1 MKRMVIVVFILM
13 NLFLADAQNPA
24 GVWYAIKDKARVIV
38 QLKEDGTMSIDNE
51 SASNMTFDGS
61 YSISG
66 NGKSIEISDRVNGM
80 EGMGILRY
88 NDDGSIEMNCI
99 FGAPGSVRRPE
110 QIDPS
115 PLAPDNIYLHL
126 HRDSSI
132 FQSISREVAVIPQE
146 AALAFERNAR
156 LGSGINLNAV
166 VDGNL
171 HPGYER
177 DAPLE
182 EGEIKSIAEAGFNSV
197 RLNVCWSR
205 YCADSY
211 PYTIDPEFFK
221 KVDGIMDECIGCGL
235 AVSVDVHYYPY
246 INMSYPDER
255 LSPEDNYQRLVC
267 IWKQIA
273 EHYRNY
279 SNETLFFDLL
289 NEPNLIMGAERW
301 NSLLAEL
308 IRTIRIS
315 NPGRTLIVS
324 TPSLGQSWTLNLL
337 ELPEDEWNLIVQFHY
352 YLPHLFTHQGL
363 SHGMAGHIEHSDW
376 LGTDE
381 EKKAVD
387 HDLDFCQR
395 WSKANGRPLNMG
407 EYGVTNTADTASR
420 ARYIGYLCKSARSR
434 GFSSHLWGYREV
446 FMIRDQDT
454 GEWIDEILDE
464 MYMND

>member
-1 MKRMVIVVFILM
+1 MLM
-13 NLFLADAQNPA
+13 SAFLADAQNPA
-24 GVWYAIKDKARVIV
+24 GIWYALKDKARVIMMF
-38 QLKEDGTMSIDNE
+38 KEDGTMSISNE
-51 SASNMTFDGS
+51 AASNMTFEGS
-61 YSISG
+61 YTLCD
-66 NGKSIEISDRVNGM
+66 NGESIEISDRGNTMKGT
-80 EGMGILRY
+80 GILRY
-88 NDDGSIEMNCI
+88 NDDGSMEMNCI
-99 FGAPGSVRRPE
+99 FGPPGSERRLE
-110 QIDPS
+110 MIEPS
-115 PLAPDNIYLHL
+115 PSSPDNIYLHL
-126 HRDSSI
+126 HKDSTV
-132 FQSISREVAVIPQE
+132 FKSISRELTSIPPE

-182 EGEIKSIAEAGFNSV
+182 EGEIKSIADAGFNSV

-205 YCADSY
+205 HCADSY
-211 PYTIDPEFFK
+211 PYTIDPEFFN
-221 KVDGIMDECIGCGL
+221 KVDGIIDECIGYGL

-246 INMSYPDER
+246 INMGYPDDN
-255 LSPEDNYQRLVC
+255 LSMEENYQRLVC
-267 IWKQIA
+267 LWEQIA
-273 EHYRNY
+273 GHYRNY
-279 SNETLFFDLL
+279 SDDTLFFDLL

-363 SHGMAGHIEHSDW
+363 SHGMAGHVEHSEW
-376 LGTDE
+376 LGTDA

-387 HDLDFCQR
+387 HDLDFCHR
-395 WSKANGRPLNMG
+395 WSKANGRPINMG

-446 FMIRDQDT
+446 FMIRDQET
-454 GEWIDEILDE
+454 GEWIDDILDE
-464 MYMND
+464 MDIK

>member
-1 MKRMVIVVFILM
+1 MKRTVILAFMLM
-13 NLFLADAQNPA
+13 SASLADARNPA
-24 GVWYAIKDKARVIV
+24 GVWYAIKDKARVIMMF
-38 QLKEDGTMSIDNE
+38 KKDGTMSISNE
-51 SASNMTFDGS
+51 AASNMTFEGS
-61 YSISG
+61 YTLCD
-66 NGKSIEISDRVNGM
+66 NGERIEISDRGNTMKGT
-80 EGMGILRY
+80 GILRY
-88 NDDGSIEMNCI
+88 NDDGSLEMNCI

-110 QIDPS
+110 LIEPS
-115 PLAPDNIYLHL
+115 PSSPDNIYLHL
-126 HRDSSI
+126 HKDSTI
-132 FQSISREVAVIPQE
+132 FKSISRELTSIPPE
-146 AALAFERNAR
+146 AALAFERNFR

-182 EGEIKSIAEAGFNSV
+182 EGEIKSIADAGFDSV

-205 YCADSY
+205 HCADTY
-211 PYTIDPEFFK
+211 PYTIDPEFFN
-221 KVDGIMDECIGCGL
+221 KVDDIIDECIGCGL

-246 INMSYPDER
+246 INMGYPDDN
-255 LSPEDNYQRLVC
+255 LSMEENYQRLVC
-267 IWKQIA
+267 LWEQIA
-273 EHYRNY
+273 GHYRNY
-279 SNETLFFDLL
+279 SDETLFFDLL
-289 NEPNLIMGAERW
+289 NEPNLIMGTDGW

-363 SHGMAGHIEHSDW
+363 SHGMAGHVEHAEW

-407 EYGVTNTADTASR
+407 EYGATNTAGDESR
-420 ARYIGYLCKSARSR
+420 ARYIGYLCRSARSR

-464 MYMND
+464 MDMK